1 MVGASGKSGSLFI
14 VATPIGNLEDFSP
27 RAQQVLSTVDL
38 ILAEDTRHSAK
49 LLRHF
54 GVSTPMESLHE
65 HNERQKLPG
74 LLQRLQRGENL
85 ALICDAGT
93 PLISDPGYPLV
104 TAVHGDK
111 IPVLAVPGPNAAVAA
126 LSISGLAT
134 ARFVFE
140 GFLPAKTAAR
150 CSRLQALGDETRTL
164 VFYESSHR
172 IVDSLRDMVVTL
184 GADRR
189 ATVARELTK
198 RYETVRQDSLDNLL
212 AWVTQD
218 PDQQRGEFVVLVEGV
233 SERDGQQISAEDE
246 RVLRCLLDELPHKQA
261 VSLASKITGT
271 NKNALYRQSLK
282 DKDEGHLD

>member
-1 MVGASGKSGSLFI
+1 MVGTSGKSGSLFI

-49 LLRHF
+49 LLRYF
-54 GVSTPMESLHE
+54 GVNTSIESLHE
-65 HNERQKLPG
+65 HNERQKLPR
-74 LLQRLQRGENL
+74 LLQRLQQGENL

-104 TAVHGDK
+104 AAVHEAK
-111 IPVLAVPGPNAAVAA
+111 VPVLVIPGPNAAVAA
-126 LSISGLAT
+126 LSVSGLAT
-134 ARFVFE
+134 DRFVFE
-140 GFLPAKTAAR
+140 GFLPAKAAAR
-150 CSRLQALGDETRTL
+150 CSRLRALGDETRTL

-172 IVDSLRDMVVTL
+172 IVESLSDMAATW
-184 GADRR
+184 GTDRR

-198 RYETVRQDSLDNLL
+198 RYETVRQDSLGHLL

-233 SERDGQQISAEDE
+233 PVRDKQYISAEDE

-261 VSLASKITGT
+261 VTLTSKITGT
-271 NKNALYRQSLK
+271 SKNALYHQSLR
-282 DKDEGHLD
+282 DQGRGLP

>member
-1 MVGASGKSGSLFI
+1 MVGTSGKTGSLFI

-27 RAQQVLSTVDL
+27 RARQVLGTVER

-54 GVSTPMESLHE
+54 GISTPIESLHE
-65 HNERQKLPG
+65 HNERQKLPR
-74 LLQRLQRGENL
+74 LLQRLRQGENL

-104 TAVHGDK
+104 AAAHEVK
-111 IPVLAVPGPNAAVAA
+111 IPVLAIPGPNAAVAA
-126 LSISGLAT
+126 LSVSGLAT

-140 GFLPAKTAAR
+140 GFLPAKAAAR
-150 CSRLQALGDETRTL
+150 CRRLQALGDETRTL

-172 IVDSLRDMVVTL
+172 IVESLRDMAATL

-198 RYETVRQDSLDNLL
+198 RYETVRQDSLDHLA
-212 AWVTQD
+212 AWVDQD

-233 SERDGQQISAEDE
+233 AERDRQQINAEDE
-246 RVLRCLLDELPHKQA
+246 RVLRCLMDALPHKQA
-261 VSLASKITGT
+261 VTLASKITGT
-271 NKNALYRQSLK
+271 NKNALYRLSLK
-282 DKDEGHLD
+282 G